1 MAFVMDKEIRKRVA
15 VRFLKAARPC
25 NDCKFNGISM
35 ADKTLSA
42 QKRVRRMLPMA
53 YPIPKLPSIQ
63 GTLPLPYYFQKIFC
77 ALKKYFQGLKKL
89 FQSMKKL
96 FQALEKI
103 FSSMCVLFE
112 NNGVRPMPSMRSIK

>member
-15 VRFLKAARPC
+15 ARFQKAARPC

-77 ALKKYFQGLKKL
+77 ALKKFFQGLKKI
-89 FQSMKKL
+89 FQGTKKL
-96 FQALEKI
+96 FQGHEKI
-103 FSSMCVLFE
+103 FSSMDVLFE
-112 NNGVRPMPSMRSIK
+112 NNGVRPMSSMRPIK